1 MYNIHLRIVYN
12 NITTNKYQISSI
24 MNIWSCI
31 CISLTCIPFNSNI
44 VGEKEHLII
53 NENKNIEL
61 QINSGHAIT

>member
-1 MYNIHLRIVYN
+1 
-12 NITTNKYQISSI
+12 

-31 CISLTCIPFNSNI
+31 CLSLTCIPFNSNI

-61 QINSGHAIT
+61 QINSGVNIRIITEVYTSKIAMFVQHMLNVC